1 MHGFDQSITK
11 DDRRLT
17 SVLANE
23 LSAFLLSLDQ
33 VTTQALSPGLV
44 EKGLEGGF

>member
-1 MHGFDQSITK
+1 MFDQSTGK
-11 DDRRLT
+11 DDPRLT

-23 LSAFLLSLDQ
+23 LSTFLLSVDQ
-33 VTTQALSPGLV
+33 VSMQALSPGLV